1 MNRKKIILQAIYRT
15 IPIIFVI
22 IIALIGLNNGIYF
35 KDFPN
40 IGEESYLVQ
49 LYYVVSLF
57 LMSGIDFG
65 LPLGESDFYRF
76 LVFTAW
82 ILAPIIAATSVIEAV
97 FRSIDPD
104 FFKRKYKDHII
115 IIGATELSV
124 SRLEYLKRLKEK
136 IIIVDNNSENV
147 NLEYFKKLKNIRILI
162 RDFNSPNIF
171 EKLNIARCKSI
182 WLFTDDDFL
191 NIELSLKVKTTY
203 NDFKLN
209 GLKNT
214 RIS

>member
-115 IIGATELSV
+115 IIGE
-124 SRLEYLKRLKEK
+124 
-136 IIIVDNNSENV
+136 
-147 NLEYFKKLKNIRILI
+147 
-162 RDFNSPNIF
+162 P
-171 EKLNIARCKSI
+171 
-182 WLFTDDDFL
+182 
-191 NIELSLKVKTTY
+191 
-203 NDFKLN
+203 
-209 GLKNT
+209 
-214 RIS
+214 